1 MAGRLIRK
9 SQQTTQDLI
18 AEESFCITTKDVLSS
33 LITENSKYFDMVEE
47 LQQKTLDTF
56 SNLTQKTTELNK
68 NILDNSTI
76 IIEAINNM
84 NRNTN
89 SNVPRNDNNLNTLPR
104 ATEEFDANV
113 QVELQKR
120 KRLHYQIY
128 RAQLLS
134 NYYQSL
140 LNHENLFVPAKFRAK
155 VNTTAPEYEKE
166 IRRKQSIDTMK
177 REIDILD

>member
-1 MAGRLIRK
+1 
-9 SQQTTQDLI
+9 
-18 AEESFCITTKDVLSS
+18 
-33 LITENSKYFDMVEE
+33 MVVE

-68 NILDNSTI
+68 NILDNSNI
-76 IIEAINNM
+76 IVEAINNM

-104 ATEEFDANV
+104 TTEEFDI
-113 QVELQKR
+113 ELQKS

-128 RAQLLS
+128 RVQSLAS
-134 NYYQSL
+134 YYQSL

-155 VNTTAPEYEKE
+155 VNTTTPEYEKE

-177 REIDILD
+177 REIDILGERRRNWLVELEHYEQAIHNIINSLDFNNEQQ